1 MFTVV
6 VFTFFGIIKKAFIG
20 YIMIIKKKK
29 KINQAL
35 FVSCIRSAQVN
46 PSFWSQ
52 FRLCLYYRRGLDEK
66 T

>member
-29 KINQAL
+29 KSIKHYSLAASVPL
-35 FVSCIRSAQVN
+35 
-46 PSFWSQ
+46 
-52 FRLCLYYRRGLDEK
+52 K
-66 T
+66 